1 MAMTWSGVEI
11 FERKYMTLPRE
22 KLRDESHVALSIMES
37 WEWL

>member
-22 KLRDESHVALSIMES
+22 EVRDESRVAPSIMES
-37 WEWL
+37 WKWL